1 MKLIR
6 KSCLVLILLFSCAAL
21 AQQILPANF
30 SGWQSSG
37 TPKKGADPAAVDQA
51 FAPVLKEYGFTDYET
66 ATYSRETRT
75 LKIKAARF
83 TDATG
88 AYGAFTFYRTPAM
101 QLEKIGTMAASA
113 NTRVLFFRDNV
124 LIDATFDAVTAMSAA
139 ELRELAASLPEASGT
154 VANLPTLP
162 GYFPRENIVTNSAKF
177 IMGPEALNALAA
189 ESPLSPTEIDFST
202 NPEIILGL
210 YSTRNGHGSVQV
222 ISYPTP
228 QIAAEKAKQFEAAH
242 PNAEGSPTFIVRR
255 SGPLVAIANGTFDQS
270 TAKSIVSRVNFEAEV
285 TWNENTGLSKRDN
298 IGNLVIA
305 ASILAGVIF
314 LISAAT
320 GVMFGGVRVLLHRF
334 FPNSPIDPEKNKEMI
349 RLDLRD

>member
-154 VANLPTLP
+154 AANLPTLP

-189 ESPLSPTEIDFST
+189 ESPLSPTEIDFSS
-202 NPEIILGL
+202 NPEIILGR
-210 YSTRNGHGSVQV
+210 YSTRNGQGSV
-222 ISYPTP
+222 SYY
-228 QIAAEKAKQFEAAH
+228 
-242 PNAEGSPTFIVRR
+242 
-255 SGPLVAIANGTFDQS
+255 
-270 TAKSIVSRVNFEAEV
+270 
-285 TWNENTGLSKRDN
+285 
-298 IGNLVIA
+298 
-305 ASILAGVIF
+305 
-314 LISAAT
+314 
-320 GVMFGGVRVLLHRF
+320 
-334 FPNSPIDPEKNKEMI
+334 
-349 RLDLRD
+349 